1 MTKVSKNIR
10 KIRTAKNL
18 TQDDLAQKLF
28 VTRQTVSGWENG
40 RTQPDI
46 ETLCK
51 LSEIFGVPVEDLIY
65 GEKRFNTAEEKAQ
78 SSKRTLII
86 IFSIIASVL
95 MGTGLILIFVT
106 YWTNFPVPLQTVF
119 SFVPMLAGQAA
130 AVYTFI
136 KHRDSVAWREGASVL
151 WCAGMAATVA
161 LIDSIFLLPTDFLE
175 YLLIDALL
183 FLPVIYILDAVTP
196 LIAYFGLALYYTVH
210 FFDYG
215 SLALVILLSTVLFAA
230 GFVYVLINRKKK
242 DDIRHIFTL
251 WISVMAGFGFV
262 LINTF
267 AFDFN
272 EPVIF
277 SVVTTFFLCL
287 YAADKSDSWALP
299 YKPLGLFGTIVIS
312 LVTVF
317 LLNPEVMAYPYN
329 GYNLFERIGF
339 AAAAFVCL
347 IAVTV
352 TGIINRKTFMKN
364 IMKTVYCSC
373 AAVFLLAELT
383 CCVFFPDDNHIIVY
397 TIIQLS
403 ALAMAIS
410 LIAEGVIASKFTTL
424 NAGLIATAILI
435 GYIIYNLVEISM
447 LGAGILLVL
456 FGSVL
461 FAVNY
466 LLARKIK
473 MKKKEENQDA

>member
-1 MTKVSKNIR
+1 MIKVSKNIK
-10 KIRTAKNL
+10 KIRTSKNL
-18 TQDDLAQKLF
+18 TQDEVAKNLF
-28 VTRQTVSGWENG
+28 VTRQTVSSWESG

-51 LSEIFGVPVEDLIY
+51 LSEFFCVPVEDLIY
-65 GEKRFNTAEEKAQ
+65 GEKRFTNAEEKAQ

-106 YWTNFPVPLQTVF
+106 YWENFPVPLQTVF

-136 KHRDSVAWREGASVL
+136 KHRESIAWREGASVL
-151 WCAGMAATVA
+151 WCAGMTATIA
-161 LIDSIFLLPTDFLE
+161 LIDSVFLLPTDFAE
-175 YLLIDALL
+175 CLLIDALL
-183 FLPVIYILDAVTP
+183 FLPVVYILDAVTP
-196 LIAYFGLALYYTVH
+196 LIVYFGSTLFYTV
-210 FFDYG
+210 FAFDYG
-215 SLALVILLSTVLFAA
+215 SQILILILSIVFLAA
-230 GFVYVLINRKKK
+230 GFVYVFINRKKK

-251 WISVMAGFGFV
+251 WLSVPVGFGFV
-262 LINTF
+262 LIDTF

-299 YKPLGLFGTIVIS
+299 YKPLGLFGTTVIS
-312 LVTVF
+312 LVSVF
-317 LLNPEVMAYPYN
+317 LLRPDVMAYPYN
-329 GYNLFERIGF
+329 GYNLSERIGF
-339 AAAAFVCL
+339 SVAAFICL
-347 IAVTV
+347 IAVV
-352 TGIINRKTFMKN
+352 IIGIINRKIFTKN
-364 IMKTVYCSC
+364 IMKTVYCSL
-373 AAVFLLAELT
+373 ATVFLLCELT
-383 CCVFFPDDNHIIVY
+383 CCVFFPEENHIILY
-397 TIIQLS
+397 TLTQLS
-403 ALAMAIS
+403 ALAMAVS
-410 LIAEGVIASKFTTL
+410 LIAEGVIANRFTTL
-424 NAGLIATAILI
+424 NTGLIATAVLTA
-435 GYIIYNLVEISM
+435 YIIYSLVEISM

-461 FAVNY
+461 FVVNY

-473 MKKKEENQDA
+473 NLKKEEQNNA

>member
-18 TQDDLAQKLF
+18 TQDDLARQLF

-51 LSEIFGVPVEDLIY
+51 ISEIFSVPVEDLIY

-161 LIDSIFLLPTDFLE
+161 LIDSIFLLPTDFAE
-175 YLLIDALL
+175 CLLIDALL
-183 FLPVIYILDAVTP
+183 FLPMVYILDAVTP
-196 LIAYFGLALYYTVH
+196 MIVYFGSTLFYTVCA
-210 FFDYG
+210 FDYG
-215 SLALVILLSTVLFAA
+215 SPALIIILSIVFFTA

-242 DDIRHIFTL
+242 DDVRHIFTL
-251 WISVMAGFGFV
+251 WLSVMVGFGFV

-277 SVVTTFFLCL
+277 SVITTFFLCL

-312 LVTVF
+312 LVSVF
-317 LLNPEVMAYPYN
+317 LLNPDVIYTPYN
-329 GYNLFERIGF
+329 GYNLSERIGF

-347 IAVTV
+347 ITVAV

-364 IMKTVYCSC
+364 IMKTVYCSSTS
-373 AAVFLLAELT
+373 VLLLAQLT
-383 CCVFFPDDNHIIVY
+383 CCVFFPEENHIIVY

-403 ALAMAIS
+403 ALVMSIS

-424 NAGLIATAILI
+424 NAGLIATSILI
-435 GYIIYNLVEISM
+435 GYIIYSLVEISM
-447 LGAGILLVL
+447 LGAGILLVI
-456 FGSVL
+456 FSSVL

-473 MKKKEENQDA
+473 IKKKEENQDA

>member
-18 TQDDLAQKLF
+18 TQEDLAQKLF

-78 SSKRTLII
+78 NSKRTLII

-106 YWTNFPVPLQTVF
+106 YWANFPVPLQTVF

-161 LIDSIFLLPTDFLE
+161 LIDSIFLLSTDFSE

-183 FLPVIYILDAVTP
+183 FLPIIYILDAVTP
-196 LIAYFGLALYYTVH
+196 MIAYFCLALYYTVL

-215 SLALVILLSTVLFAA
+215 SLALVILLSIVLFTA

-242 DDIRHIFTL
+242 DDVRHIFTL
-251 WISVMAGFGFV
+251 WLSVMAGFGFV

-277 SVVTTFFLCL
+277 SVISTFFLCL

-299 YKPLGLFGTIVIS
+299 CKPLGLFGTIVIS
-312 LVTVF
+312 LVSVF
-317 LLNPEVMAYPYN
+317 LLNPDMMAYPYN
-329 GYNLFERIGF
+329 GYNLSERIGF
-339 AAAAFVCL
+339 SAAAFVCL

-352 TGIINRKTFMKN
+352 TGVINRKTFIKN

-373 AAVFLLAELT
+373 ATLFLLAELI

-424 NAGLIATAILI
+424 NTGLIATAILT
-435 GYIIYNLVEISM
+435 GYIIYSLVEISM
-447 LGAGILLVL
+447 LGAGILLVI

-461 FAVNY
+461 FTVNY

-473 MKKKEENQDA
+473 NQKKEGNQDA

>member
-1 MTKVSKNIR
+1 MTKVSKNIK

-18 TQDDLAQKLF
+18 TQDDIAKNLF
-28 VTRQTVSGWENG
+28 VTRQTVSSWESG

-65 GEKRFNTAEEKAQ
+65 GEKRFTTAEEKAQ

-119 SFVPMLAGQAA
+119 SFVPILAGQAA

-136 KHRDSVAWREGASVL
+136 KHRDNIAWREGASVL

-161 LIDSIFLLPTDFLE
+161 LIDSVFLLPTDFAE
-175 YLLIDALL
+175 CLLIDALL

-196 LIAYFGLALYYTVH
+196 LLVYFGSALFFTVCA
-210 FFDYG
+210 FDYG
-215 SLALVILLSTVLFAA
+215 SPALIVLLSIVFFAS
-230 GFVYVLINRKKK
+230 GFIYVLLNRKKK
-242 DDIRHIFTL
+242 DDVRHIFTL
-251 WISVMAGFGFV
+251 WLSVMAGFGFV

-277 SVVTTFFLCL
+277 SVVTTFFICL

-317 LLNPEVMAYPYN
+317 LLNPDVMAYPYN

-339 AAAAFVCL
+339 AAAAFICL

-373 AAVFLLAELT
+373 SAVFLLAELT
-383 CCVFFPDDNHIIVY
+383 CCVFFPDNNHIIVY

-447 LGAGILLVL
+447 LGAGILLVI
-456 FGSVL
+456 FSSVL

-473 MKKKEENQDA
+473 MKKKEENRNA

>member
-18 TQDDLAQKLF
+18 TQDELAQKLF

-51 LSEIFGVPVEDLIY
+51 ISEIFGVPVEDLIY
-65 GEKRFNTAEEKAQ
+65 GEKRFSTADEKAQ
-78 SSKRTLII
+78 NSKRTLII

-106 YWTNFPVPLQTVF
+106 YWENFPVPLKTIF

-136 KHRDSVAWREGASVL
+136 KHRDSIAWREGASVL
-151 WCAGMAATVA
+151 WCAGMAATIA
-161 LIDSIFLLPTDFLE
+161 LIDSVFLLPSNFKE

-196 LIAYFGLALYYTVH
+196 LIVYFGLTLYYTVH
-210 FFDYG
+210 VFDYG
-215 SLALVILLSTVLFAA
+215 THALIVTLSIVLFAA
-230 GFVYVLINRKKK
+230 GFIYVLINRKKK
-242 DDIRHIFTL
+242 DDVRHIFTL
-251 WISVMAGFGFV
+251 WLSVLAGFGYL
-262 LINTF
+262 LINTLS
-267 AFDFN
+267 FDFY
-272 EPVIF
+272 EAVIF
-277 SVVTTFFLCL
+277 SVINAFFLCL
-287 YAADKSDSWALP
+287 YAADKSDSWTLP
-299 YKPLGLFGTIVIS
+299 YKPLGLLGTTAIS
-312 LVTVF
+312 VVSVF
-317 LLNPEVMAYPYN
+317 FLNPDQMYAPYN
-329 GYNLFERIGF
+329 GYNLSERIEF
-339 AAAAFVCL
+339 AVIAAICL
-347 IAVTV
+347 TAVIV
-352 TGIINRKTFMKN
+352 IGIINRKIFMKN
-364 IMKTVYCSC
+364 IMKTIYCSC
-373 AAVFLLAELT
+373 AAVVLLATLI
-383 CCVFFPDDNHIIVY
+383 CSVFFPGDNNVVVY
-397 TIIQLS
+397 TIIQLA
-403 ALAMAIS
+403 ALAMSIS

-424 NAGLIATAILI
+424 NTGLISTAVLI
-435 GYIIYNLVEISM
+435 GYIIYNLMEISM
-447 LGAGILLVL
+447 LGAGILLVI

-473 MKKKEENQDA
+473 NQKKEEM

>member
-18 TQDDLAQKLF
+18 TQDELAQKLF

-46 ETLCK
+46 DTLCK
-51 LSEIFGVPVEDLIY
+51 ISEIFDVPVEDLIY
-65 GEKRFNTAEEKAQ
+65 GEKRFTTAEEKAQ

-136 KHRDSVAWREGASVL
+136 KHRDSTAWREGASVL

-161 LIDSIFLLPTDFLE
+161 LIDSIFLLPTDFSE
-175 YLLIDALL
+175 CLLIDALL

-196 LIAYFGLALYYTVH
+196 LIVYFGSTLFYTV
-210 FFDYG
+210 FASDYG
-215 SLALVILLSTVLFAA
+215 SPVLSVLLSIVFFAA
-230 GFVYVLINRKKK
+230 GFIYVLINRKKT
-242 DDIRHIFTL
+242 DDVRQIFTL
-251 WISVMAGFGFV
+251 WLSVPVGFGFV

-267 AFDFN
+267 AFDFI
-272 EPVIF
+272 EPVIY
-277 SVVTTFFLCL
+277 SVITTFFLCL

-299 YKPLGLFGTIVIS
+299 YKPLGLLGTTVIS
-312 LVTVF
+312 LVSVF
-317 LLNPEVMAYPYN
+317 LLHPDAMAYPYN
-329 GYNLFERIGF
+329 GYNLSERIGF

-352 TGIINRKTFMKN
+352 TGIINRKMFMKN

-383 CCVFFPDDNHIIVY
+383 CCIFFPEENHIIVY

-424 NAGLIATAILI
+424 NTGLIATAILT
-435 GYIIYNLVEISM
+435 GYIIYSLVEISM
-447 LGAGILLVL
+447 LGAGILLVI